1 MLRYQKDAPI
11 WNALAIPAGVVAVA
25 AVSCSF
31 CGVEVN
37 ENTLTRGTG
46 KPRKILTSETI
57 ITPEGE
63 TALIDKIIHVQEN
76 VIACPDC
83 VLKIKPIYARCRFC
97 KPAAQQDTKD
107 PKCKFCNGTRD
118 GERLS
123 GGIKF
128 RETPG

>member
-1 MLRYQKDAPI
+1 MLRYQNNAPI
-11 WNALAIPAGVVAVA
+11 WDVLAIPARPVVAVS
-25 AVSCSF
+25 VVVCSF
-31 CGVEVN
+31 CGVEVD

-97 KPAAQQDTKD
+97 KDTKD
-107 PKCKFCNGTRD
+107 PKCKFCKGTRD